1 MKGQH
6 TTLDT
11 ATLVLLRLQN
21 RISSHPVLRR
31 YRALRQRRIAEAVCR
46 EEGQGLLEYI
56 IAIAGV
62 FVVAAAVLA
71 LYRAIQA
78 KYGEATSSVNSLGI
92 SAP

>member
-6 TTLDT
+6 MTLDT
-11 ATLVLLRLQN
+11 ATLALLRVQN
-21 RISSHPVLRR
+21 RIAAHPVLRR
-31 YRALRQRRIAEAVCR
+31 YQALRRRRLAEALCR

-78 KYGEATSSVNSLGI
+78 KYGQATSSVNSLGI